1 MKVLCCQGGRQVG
14 RVGGDHDEGEQVPH
28 PRDEP
33 GGQGLGRHLAAHPH
47 DGRPG
52 PPQRVVDVQAL
63 GGLLVSLQVA
73 RVVHLPLNGSESNGK
88 IVLLEKV
95 I

>member
-1 MKVLCCQGGRQVG
+1 MKVLGCQGGRQVG

-28 PRDEP
+28 PRNEP

-73 RVVHLPLNGSESNGK
+73 RVVHLPLYGGESNGK
-88 IVLLEKV
+88 TVLLEKV